1 MPDAH
6 AHTDLIE
13 AYLDGELSEAD
24 ARRIELLE
32 QSDPDFA
39 EELALARR
47 VQSGL
52 RSMAVACPP
61 AVVAAVEARTRRPTW
76 RQRLSRLAAGGPA
89 VGPWRPALATLG
101 AALALLVVSSTQ
113 LPRALTP
120 PGAADG
126 GGESAPVASS
136 PAPETVDL
144 ASAGV
149 DVTGGVSADEVEAAR
164 RDIELAFAYLGQ
176 LGRTAESSVRR
187 LRIDPS
193 GGSDAP

>member
-32 QSDPDFA
+32 KSDPDFA

-52 RSMAVACPP
+52 RSMAVACPS
-61 AVVAAVEARTRRPTW
+61 AVVAAVEARTRRPNW
-76 RQRLSRLAAGGPA
+76 RQRLSRFAAGGPV

-101 AALALLVVSSTQ
+101 AALALLIVSSTQ
-113 LPRALTP
+113 LPRVTP

-126 GGESAPVASS
+126 GVDRTPAVSP

-144 ASAGV
+144 ASAEA
-149 DVTGGVSADEVEAAR
+149 DVPGGVSADEVEAAR